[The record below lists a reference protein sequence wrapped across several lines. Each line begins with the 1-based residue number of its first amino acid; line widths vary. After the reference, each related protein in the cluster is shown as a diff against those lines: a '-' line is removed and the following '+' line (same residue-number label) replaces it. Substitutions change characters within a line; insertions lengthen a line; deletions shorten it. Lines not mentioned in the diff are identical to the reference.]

1 MNNVKPFTG
10 GPRRI
15 NQAGIDLIK
24 KFEGLRLKSYLCPAG
39 VWTVGWG
46 SAGPDVGPSTV
57 LPNEAAA
64 HILLMRDLVRFE
76 RAVQRA
82 VTVPLTDNQF
92 AALVSFTFNL
102 GEGALQKSTLLKLL
116 NAGDYNSVPSEL
128 QKWVKAGGQ
137 TLAGLVKRRMAEA
150 DLWRTQDADTS
161 TSKQ

>member
-1 MNNVKPFTG
+1 
-10 GPRRI
+10 
-15 NQAGIDLIK
+15 
-24 KFEGLRLKSYLCPAG
+24 
-39 VWTVGWG
+39 
-46 SAGPDVGPSTV
+46 
-57 LPNEAAA
+57 
-64 HILLMRDLVRFE
+64 MRDLVRFE